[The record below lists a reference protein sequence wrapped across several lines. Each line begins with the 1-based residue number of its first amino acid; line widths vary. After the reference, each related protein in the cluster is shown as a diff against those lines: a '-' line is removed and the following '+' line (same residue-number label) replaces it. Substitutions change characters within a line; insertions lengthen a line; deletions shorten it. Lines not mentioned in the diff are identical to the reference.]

1 MKIIEIDVNNL
12 NIEPNPDITM
22 CLGYFD
28 GVHLGHQEL
37 IKYARKYA
45 KHILGLLTFSKPIS
59 TFVDNGKNK
68 EVLTSLDDRFKIISK
83 LGVDYYFVTQ
93 IDKDF
98 TKLSDTDFIEIL
110 KKMHVKEIFV
120 GKDFRYGKEAKG
132 TISTLKDYFDVYEID
147 IKNRNGKKIS
157 TQQIELFIQEGK
169 IEQANTLLGHN
180 YNVVGTIV
188 SGQHIGSKI
197 GFPTLNLNLSDNYV
211 FPKFGVYK
219 TICYIDNIP
228 HRSITNVGVKP
239 TIGADFKPG
248 IEVHLK
254 EFQGTIKSDVI
265 NLEFLKFIRPEM
277 KFSSL
282 EELKAQISKDI
293 KEVF

>member
-1 MKIIEIDVNNL
+1 MKTILLDYKKPTERFDSL
-12 NIEPNPDITM
+12 SL

-28 GVHLGHQEL
+28 GVHIGHQEL

-59 TFVDNGKNK
+59 TIVDNGKNK

-93 IDKDF
+93 IDQEF
-98 TKLSDTDFIEIL
+98 TKLSDMDFIEML

-120 GKDFRYGKEAKG
+120 GKDFRYGAEAKG

-147 IKNRNGKKIS
+147 IKNVNGEKVS
-157 TQQIELFIQEGK
+157 TQSIATLIKNGEIEK
-169 IEQANTLLGHN
+169 ANDLLGHN
-180 YNVVGTIV
+180 YCVVGNIV
-188 SGQHIGSKI
+188 SGNQIGSKI
-197 GFPTLNLNLSDNYV
+197 GFPTLNLKLSDNYV
-211 FPKFGVYK
+211 LPKFGVYK
-219 TICYIDNIP
+219 TICYVDNVP
-228 HRSITNVGVKP
+228 HISITNVGVKP
-239 TIGADFKPG
+239 TIGKDFEPG

-254 EFQGTIKSDVI
+254 EFKGEVKGDVI
-265 NLEFLKFIRPEM
+265 NLEFLKFIRPE
-277 KFSSL
+277 KEFASI
-282 EELKAQISKDI
+282 EELKAQIEKDV